1 MLFSPDHSINPSI
14 GDSVKKIGDKMPVI
28 IPKVMAKVMPKVMP
42 ILGLAIISLAA
53 VSYFTQLPL
62 REIFVWLERF
72 FSTAFIAIY
81 TVLVALGIY
90 AIVQLKQPLYANYWQ
105 EVGLQAGNAIATLAL
120 TFTLLGIS
128 LGIGTLSEQPLSP
141 ENVQL
146 MVSGLTKQFSMAF
159 MTTVIGLPTAT
170 IIRALIS
177 IKYQKITAE
186 TSEQ

>member
-1 MLFSPDHSINPSI
+1 MLFSPDININPDMVNKVKSI
-14 GDSVKKIGDKMPVI
+14 RNKMPII
-28 IPKVMAKVMPKVMP
+28 IPIFGA
-42 ILGLAIISLAA
+42 AIILLAF
-53 VSYFTQLPL
+53 VSYATELSL
-62 REIFVWLERF
+62 GDILVWLEHF
-72 FSTAFIAIY
+72 FSSAFIGIY
-81 TVLVALGIY
+81 TLLVTLGVYALIQLNQPEY
-90 AIVQLKQPLYANYWQ
+90 ADYWQ

-146 MVSGLTKQFSMAF
+146 MISGLTKQFSMAF

-177 IKYQKITAE
+177 IQYQKVAAE
-186 TSEQ
+186 LKAKQS

>member
-1 MLFSPDHSINPSI
+1 MLFSPELNIKPNI
-14 GDSVKKIGDKMPVI
+14 AASVKNMANKMPKA
-28 IPKVMAKVMPKVMP
+28 IPKIMP
-42 ILGLAIISLAA
+42 IFGMVIISLAA
-53 VSYFTQLPL
+53 VSYATELPL
-62 REIFVWLERF
+62 SEIFVWLERF
-72 FSTAFIAIY
+72 FSSAFIGIY
-81 TVLVALGIY
+81 TLLVALGIH
-90 AIVQLKQPLYANYWQ
+90 AIVQLKQPQYADYWQ

-146 MVSGLTKQFSMAF
+146 MISGLTKQFSMAF

-170 IIRALIS
+170 IIRALTS

-186 TSEQ
+186 STEKQP